1 MRKRRRR
8 GDIFIDLTSLLDV
21 VMIVLLVVIC
31 HLQML
36 ETSANDQNSETKE
49 QLQAA
54 EMKLGEAE
62 EAADLYKEQLN
73 AMEGMSEYL
82 VFISVSIPYDENPE
96 IRHIRLTSTDDA
108 DGKIREIADLKGA
121 EVSEGY
127 EELEQYLKNTASKNP
142 DKTIVRSLNKN
153 EDRILYRDQER
164 VLELFDSLA
173 AVCENVRAR
182 ES

>member
-36 ETSANDQNSETKE
+36 ETSANDQNSETKK

-96 IRHIRLTSTDDA
+96 IRHIHLTSTDDA
-108 DGKIREIADLKGA
+108 DGKIREIADLKCA

-142 DKTIVRSLNKN
+142 DKTIVLSLNKN

-182 ES
+182 EN

>member
-36 ETSANDQNSETKE
+36 ETSANDQNSEVKE

-54 EMKLGEAE
+54 EQKLGEAE
-62 EAADLYKEQLN
+62 EASDLYKEQLN

-82 VFISVSIPYDENPE
+82 VFIIPYEENPE
-96 IRHIRLTSTDDA
+96 IRHIRLTSTEDS
-108 DGKIREIADLKGA
+108 DGKLREIADLNGS
-121 EVSEGY
+121 EVTDGF
-127 EELEQYLKNTASKNP
+127 EELEQYLKNISSKNP
-142 DKTIVRSLNKN
+142 DKTIVLSLNAN
-153 EDRILYRDQER
+153 EDRILYRDRER
-164 VLELFDSLA
+164 VLNLFDSLA
-173 AVCENVRAR
+173 AVCENVRTHDT
-182 ES
+182 